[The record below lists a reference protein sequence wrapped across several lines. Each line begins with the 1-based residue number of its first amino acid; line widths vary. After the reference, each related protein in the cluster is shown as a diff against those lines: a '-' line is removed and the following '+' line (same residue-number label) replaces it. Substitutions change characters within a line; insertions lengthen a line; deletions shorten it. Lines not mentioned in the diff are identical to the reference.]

1 VTQPPSAD
9 TAHAAGAAARLSE
22 GIYSFP
28 QAADIVGRR
37 SLATREQL
45 RRWLAVIIAPTGGP
59 HSIETVSF
67 LDLVSLETVRR
78 FRDQGT
84 SLQKV
89 RKVLEAL
96 RTVEPDVARPLAHRS
111 FFTDGVSVWA
121 DVVGDTEEL
130 VDRNRRQLAFRD
142 AVRTFA
148 DEIRFVNDAAAAWDI
163 SPWVGIDPVVC
174 SGAPTVRGTR
184 IPVKTILA
192 NLADATEWEVA
203 DWYELSVCQ
212 VRGVAEYWGSAHLD
226 N

>member
-1 VTQPPSAD
+1 MRQPPTAAA
-9 TAHAAGAAARLSE
+9 AHAADAAARLSE

-28 QAADIVGRR
+28 QAAAIVGRR

-96 RTVEPDVARPLAHRS
+96 RTVEPDLARPLAHRS

-121 DVVGDTEEL
+121 DVVGNTEEL
-130 VDRNRRQLAFRD
+130 VGRNRRQLAFRD

-163 SPWVGIDPVVC
+163 SPWVGIDPLVC
-174 SGAPTVRGTR
+174 FGAPTARGTR

-203 DWYELSVCQ
+203 DWYELSVSQ
-212 VRGVAEYWGSAHLD
+212 VRGVAEFAT
-226 N
+226 